1 MKAGRLKFLES
12 NIRLYTTKNRQKKKN
27 QASVK
32 EIIKNKE
39 KLTQAET
46 TKKSFRESKK

>member
-1 MKAGRLKFLES
+1 MRAGRLKLLES

-32 EIIKNKE
+32 EIIKNKD
-39 KLTQAET
+39 KLAQVET
-46 TKKSFRESKK
+46 TKKSARESKK